1 MSRVLDCL
9 IFGEKLLHQRLWQE
23 IILSVQTV
31 VEANH
36 ESVNVSRRR
45 KKAGMTRH
53 PTHSIGIVIMHLAA
67 QNPFSP
73 WAIFRGGDR
82 LLHRLKAASSQF
94 GEIDESSG
102 AQSQRLENPI
112 LAEAVEIESGQ
123 SLHNF
128 TQNHKAKIA
137 VESLRARGS
146 QRLFAVDL
154 IFTIPS

>member
-1 MSRVLDCL
+1 
-9 IFGEKLLHQRLWQE
+9 
-23 IILSVQTV
+23 
-31 VEANH
+31 
-36 ESVNVSRRR
+36 
-45 KKAGMTRH
+45 MTRH

-137 VESLRARGS
+137 VESLCARGS

-154 IFTIPS
+154 FQHITLCSSTRNEIDPARFFHFHHPLIIRFPGRQPGGVIQELTNG